1 MTSIFV
7 NIPTNDLDRSIAF
20 YRALGCAINPNFT
33 DENAACVVWSDD
45 IFFMVLRR
53 EFFAT
58 LHRQAPRRA
67 QGVGTGVAVV
77 RAGLACRRRRDRR
90 GGVAAGG
97 TEPHPAQDYGFMYSR
112 DLDDPDG
119 NSLGFLYMDPV
130 AAEQGPPARP
140 RDARRARSPDHRAV
154 VVIGAVE
161 VEVDDDGDVIA
172 RDLTL
177 ALVAVDGGAGHRVGE
192 GVRAEDEVD
201 AQALVAG
208 KRSCL

>member
-58 LHRQAPRRA
+58 FTDKPLGEPKEWAQVSLSFARDSRA
-67 QGVGTGVAVV
+67 DVDAIVE
-77 RAGLACRRRRDRR
+77 AGWL
-90 GGVAAGG
+90 
-97 TEPHPAQDYGFMYSR
+97 
-112 DLDDPDG
+112 
-119 NSLGFLYMDPV
+119 PV
-130 AAEQGPPARP
+130 APSRTPLRTTASCTAATWTTPTATASASSTWTPSRPSRVLRRRP

-177 ALVAVDGGAGHRVGE
+177 ALVAVDGGRGHRVGE

-208 KRSCL
+208 KRNCL